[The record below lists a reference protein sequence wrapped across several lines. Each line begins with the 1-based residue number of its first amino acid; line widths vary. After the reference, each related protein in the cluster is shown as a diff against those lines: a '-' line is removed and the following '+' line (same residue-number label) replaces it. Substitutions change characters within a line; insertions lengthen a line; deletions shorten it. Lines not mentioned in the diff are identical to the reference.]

1 MFQDLHVVKIGS
13 LSHIDPDELFG
24 RSYEAPEFN
33 LCLIFF
39 AKSLM
44 KGSKM
49 DRRWGSKRTNKVD
62 RRGWSGRGE
71 RGGKKIEKE
80 GRRKEGRKEGKK
92 EVRKGKKRKR

>member
-1 MFQDLHVVKIGS
+1 MFQDFHVVKIGS
-13 LSHIDPDELFG
+13 FSRIDPDELFG

-80 GRRKEGRKEGKK
+80 GRRKEGRKEGRK
-92 EVRKGKKRKR
+92 EKRK

>member
-49 DRRWGSKRTNKVD
+49 DRR
-62 RRGWSGRGE
+62 
-71 RGGKKIEKE
+71 
-80 GRRKEGRKEGKK
+80 
-92 EVRKGKKRKR
+92 